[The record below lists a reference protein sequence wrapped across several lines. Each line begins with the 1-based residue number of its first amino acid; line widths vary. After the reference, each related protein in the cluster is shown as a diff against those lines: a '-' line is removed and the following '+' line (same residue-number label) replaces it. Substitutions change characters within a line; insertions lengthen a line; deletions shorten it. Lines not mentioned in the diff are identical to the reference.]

1 MKVVIQRALASS
13 VEVDNKLI
21 NKIEK
26 GMVILV
32 GVNVEDTSED
42 VDYLV
47 RKTLNLRIFDDE
59 NGVMNKSIL
68 DVGGEILSIS
78 QFTLQASTKDG
89 NRPSYI
95 NAMKGEEAVKL
106 YEEYNKKLA
115 ERCKALKKSY
125 DQWIKKPWT
134 LNKGEEG
141 VVLKKKDAVYVPDK
155 RPAWS
160 SIKIKKMDFIDCI
173 CIGFEDATKQYS
185 GKELNTWEYWVDLS
199 GNPYHGRY
207 LDDNGYATIK
217 TPMFPVT
224 KPYFYGWKTS
234 MRLGALD
241 NEGKIVEIGTV
252 SSGLTDDLKA
262 DFAKNP
268 DKYLNRVVS
277 IQCMEKNNTDHTLRH
292 GFFKCFRDDKNF
304 EDCLID
310 TIF

>member
-68 DVGGEILSIS
+68 DIGGEILSIS

-106 YEEYNKKLA
+106 YEEYNKKLNEKVKTYPGVFGA
-115 ERCKALKKSY
+115 EMK
-125 DQWIKKPWT
+125 
-134 LNKGEEG
+134 
-141 VVLKKKDAVYVPDK
+141 
-155 RPAWS
+155 
-160 SIKIKKMDFIDCI
+160 
-173 CIGFEDATKQYS
+173 
-185 GKELNTWEYWVDLS
+185 
-199 GNPYHGRY
+199 
-207 LDDNGYATIK
+207 
-217 TPMFPVT
+217 
-224 KPYFYGWKTS
+224 
-234 MRLGALD
+234 
-241 NEGKIVEIGTV
+241 
-252 SSGLTDDLKA
+252 
-262 DFAKNP
+262 
-268 DKYLNRVVS
+268 VS
-277 IQCMEKNNTDHTLRH
+277 ITNDGPITIIIDSKN
-292 GFFKCFRDDKNF
+292 K
-304 EDCLID
+304 
-310 TIF
+310 